1 MKKAGV
7 ARVSY
12 YRNYSSI
19 NEIMND
25 FIEHII
31 SGFGTEILPIMSS
44 GADEQSLKTH
54 LKKFFERA
62 ERMEERFCFIK
73 SINAPFIFSRLE
85 ERISQLEEKFDDDIK
100 DKYMLHIKI
109 SIINAVERKWI
120 SSKNKETPE
129 ELANMLAPI
138 ISKI

>member
-1 MKKAGV
+1 VKKAGV

-25 FIEHII
+25 FIDDFVLSFKNEMLPII
-31 SGFGTEILPIMSS
+31 SL
-44 GADEQSLKTH
+44 GADEQSLKVH
-54 LKKFFERA
+54 LKKFFEQA
-62 ERMEERFCFIK
+62 EKKQGRILFVK
-73 SINAPFIFSRLE
+73 SINSSFIFSRLE
-85 ERISQLEEKFDDDIK
+85 EKIPRIEKKFDDDIK
-100 DKYMLHIKI
+100 NKYILHIKI
-109 SIINAVERKWI
+109 SIIHAVERVWL